1 MEFCSTIEAKTSHV
15 MKKILVPTDFSN
27 NSKHALKI
35 AAFIAKKVKGAVEIL
50 HANTAVAY
58 APPLP
63 DYYVPESYDMTEYYE
78 NAAEELYSLK
88 QELVNSGGFED
99 TKIETVVEEGFL
111 YSTVRRIAEEDRADL
126 IVMGTKGASGA
137 TEFFV
142 GSNTEKVIRTAPCPV
157 LAVPENSG
165 ELNLKT
171 VVIPTTLRKEQL
183 LVFQMVAEWQ
193 KYFPFEVKVLY
204 LNNPAGFDT
213 NEEIEKAALQFAED
227 AGLKKVKSFVSGNT
241 FNEENSI
248 LQFADRENADLIV
261 MGTHQRQGLSHLLF
275 GSLTEDTANHSD
287 IPVLSVPIH

>member
-1 MEFCSTIEAKTSHV
+1 

-27 NSKHALKI
+27 NSKHALQVAATIAEKI
-35 AAFIAKKVKGAVEIL
+35 KGRVEIL

-63 DYYVPESYDMTEYYE
+63 DYYVPEAYDMTEYYE
-78 NAAEELYSLK
+78 NAAEELYTLK
-88 QELVNSGGFED
+88 NELAGSGKFD
-99 TKIETVVEEGFL
+99 HVKIETVVEEGFL

-126 IVMGTKGASGA
+126 IVMGTKGATGA

-142 GSNTEKVIRTAPCPV
+142 GSNTEKVVRTAPCAV

-165 ELNLKT
+165 PFELKT
-171 VVIPTTLRKEQL
+171 VILPTTLRKDQAP
-183 LVFQMVAEWQ
+183 VFRALREWQ
-193 KYFPFEVKVLY
+193 QYFDFEVKVLY

-213 NEEIEKAALQFAED
+213 NEEIENAVKAFAD
-227 AGLKKVKSFVSGNT
+227 AAGLKKVTPFISGNT
-241 FNEENSI
+241 FNEEASI
-248 LQFADRENADLIV
+248 LQFSGQEHADLIA

-287 IPVLSVPIH
+287 IPVLSVPL